1 MGIDIDDWY
10 NKKNDEIW
18 LTYQEYFDNIAWAH
32 NKLIEFE
39 IDDCEA
45 IKGYLQLEFDQDL

>member
-45 IKGYLQLEFDQDL
+45 IKGYLQLEFDQD

>member
-18 LTYQEYFDNIAWAH
+18 LTYQEYLDNIAWAY

-45 IKGYLQLEFDQDL
+45 IKGYLQSEFDQD